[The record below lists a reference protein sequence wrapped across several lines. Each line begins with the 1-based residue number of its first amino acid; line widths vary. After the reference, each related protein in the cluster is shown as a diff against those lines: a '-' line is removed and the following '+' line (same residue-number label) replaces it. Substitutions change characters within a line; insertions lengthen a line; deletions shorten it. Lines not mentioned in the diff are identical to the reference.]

1 MQRRY
6 WLIGGLLLGLGS
18 IWIGMLAYFSPL
30 STIVQ
35 DEVGHIVIAQ
45 RAWQRPAFVLD
56 TWGRFGN
63 TLFYMPAALGGL
75 YVARAFAVLMTA
87 FTAGLYLLI
96 ARRLE
101 FRYWYLVPLF
111 VYLQPWVS
119 QFAYATTVLPFAVCL
134 GLTAYC
140 SLNQRWQWAALAI
153 GCLPLMRHEGLLL
166 LGFWGLYRLAQ
177 RDWRS
182 ALISGLPL
190 LIYYALCWLVLGNRP
205 WMIFFEPKPT
215 DLYGSGTWW
224 HFGPDLLA
232 GIGWPL
238 VLLGLAGVAW
248 SWRKRQLW
256 FIVWPSVLYGLSHV
270 VIYRFGLFA
279 SGGYSY
285 FLLPIAFVI
294 GLWATQ
300 GLEALHLL
308 LDRWLAP
315 AQLFW
320 PLVSLFVI
328 IALRWPAQIR
338 PIPVDLEAQASL
350 EAQTWIAQNQPQ
362 AQPIYATHVWFY
374 YFQKLPLPAPNK
386 LWWSVP
392 KPETMHSGTLV
403 VWDQHYS
410 ERMGWP
416 TQQFADQTQ
425 WQQLHTIA
433 DRVIIYQRR

>member
-6 WLIGGLLLGLGS
+6 WLISGILIVLGS
-18 IWIGMLAYFSPL
+18 VWIGMLAYFSPL

-35 DEVGHIVIAQ
+35 DEVGHIVISQ

-63 TLFYMPAALGGL
+63 TLFYMPAAIGGL

-87 FTAGLYLLI
+87 LTVGLYLLI
-96 ARRLE
+96 ARQVGM
-101 FRYWYLVPLF
+101 RYWYLVPLF

-119 QFAYATTVLPFAVCL
+119 QFAYATTVLPYAVCL
-134 GLTAYC
+134 GLAAYA
-140 SLNQRWQWAALAI
+140 SLNRRWLWAALAI

-166 LGFWGLYRLAQ
+166 LGLWGLYRLAQ

-182 ALISGLPL
+182 GLLSGLPML
-190 LIYYALCWLVLGNRP
+190 VYYGLCWLVLGNRP

-238 VLLGLAGVAW
+238 VVLVVATAAW
-248 SWRKRQLW
+248 SWRKRHVW
-256 FIVWPSVLYGLSHV
+256 VVVWPSVVYVLSHV

-285 FLLPIAFVI
+285 FLLPFAFVVAV
-294 GLWATQ
+294 WATQ
-300 GLEALHLL
+300 GLEIVQTALS
-308 LDRWLAP
+308 RWVGP
-315 AQLFW
+315 AQIFW
-320 PLVSLFVI
+320 PLLAVFVLVALSL
-328 IALRWPAQIR
+328 PAKLR

-350 EAQTWIAQNQPQ
+350 EAQRWIAQNQPQ
-362 AQPIYATHVWFY
+362 AQPVYATHVWFY
-374 YFQKLPLPAPNK
+374 YFQKLPLQAPNK

-392 KPETMHSGTLV
+392 KLETMQSGTLV

-410 ERMGWP
+410 ARMGWP
-416 TQQFADQTQ
+416 ADGFRDQNQ
-425 WQQLHTIA
+425 WQQLHSIP
-433 DRVIIYQRR
+433 DRMIIYQKR